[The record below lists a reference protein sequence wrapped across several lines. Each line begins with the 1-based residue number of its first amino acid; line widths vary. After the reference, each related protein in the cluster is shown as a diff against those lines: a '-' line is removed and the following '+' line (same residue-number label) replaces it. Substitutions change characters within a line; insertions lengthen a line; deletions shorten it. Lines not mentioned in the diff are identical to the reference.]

1 MRDWTERHIRE
12 LIKKTYREIRDDSG
26 NYKKKEAEELKGS
39 YMHILGR
46 GAYVKHLPTWGI
58 GYLMG
63 DIKFVTLPHK
73 KYSGGVGS
81 PYEYFGT
88 EPILAFSLISVS
100 DYSHSKVEGKPDFI
114 FMNPLTKVKGGF
126 GFHVPDTLPGPL
138 KDLATM
144 LATLFGDADNGV
156 YDIDTQVPNTTLYA
170 YNFRGERKTV
180 TITGVSPGYLNTIY
194 FRDTKYGGYTAG
206 GTETYALHMSDVL
219 EDRSFGSDLI
229 FTTAEMTPETASQIH
244 QEVFNHGTDNR
255 TYSVKHVD
263 LFKLLYGGN

>member
-12 LIKKTYREIRDDSG
+12 LIKKTYREIKDDKG

-46 GAYVKHLPTWGI
+46 GAYVKHLQTWGI
-58 GYLMG
+58 GNLLGYL
-63 DIKFVTLPHK
+63 KFVILPHK

-88 EPILAFSLISVS
+88 EPILAFSLTSVTG
-100 DYSHSKVEGKPDFI
+100 YSHVEGKPDFI
-114 FMNPLTKVKGGF
+114 FINDQTRVKGGF
-126 GFHVPDTLPGPL
+126 GFNVPDTLPGPL
-138 KDLATM
+138 KDLATL

-156 YDIDTQVPNTTLYA
+156 YLLDTDVPLGEVNV
-170 YNFRGERKTV
+170 YNSRGERKSAYINPAGAYTMNNV
-180 TITGVSPGYLNTIY
+180 YI
-194 FRDTKYGGYTAG
+194 RDTKYTRAG
-206 GTETYALHMSDVL
+206 PSSAYELNLSYVLSDS
-219 EDRSFGSDLI
+219 SFGTDFI
-229 FTTAEMTPETASQIH
+229 MTTAEMTPETASQIY
-244 QEVFNHGTDNR
+244 QEVFNHDTDNR